1 MNDLL
6 LNDLEITS
14 PSVVRQAARDFAAAL
29 AQTRQFQAY
38 EQAEQRLRDDLAAQ
52 RVLGAYQSKQTSLRM
67 ALMLNAVSAE
77 DRAELARLQRAF
89 VAQPTIAAYLQA
101 QGDLTALCQAAAEQ
115 LSGIIGLSFTAA
127 CGPGCC

>member
-1 MNDLL
+1 MNGLL
-6 LNDLEITS
+6 LNDLEIAS

-77 DRAELARLQRAF
+77 DQAELTRLQRAF